1 MGAYDNMF
9 SNAST
14 FKVELDEW
22 CVTLIIKNWSAMN
35 TVFSAV
41 KFCETRPQNPL
52 LSLMVRL
59 WVDVMS
65 RNFNFVIELGR
76 GTSTFDGMAIA
87 SVSHV

>member
-22 CVTLIIKNWSAMN
+22 CVALIIKILVRDEQGFFSCKILRNATPKSLVILDGASLCWRMN
-35 TVFSAV
+35 
-41 KFCETRPQNPL
+41 
-52 LSLMVRL
+52 
-59 WVDVMS
+59 
-65 RNFNFVIELGR
+65 RNLIFVIELGR